1 MSTRCA
7 DDGVEGLCKDHERG
21 VDAKKSRSSG
31 REESRFEDEER
42 KNACSANEENEE
54 VDDDD
59 DGDDDGDG
67 DDDDGDDDDDD
78 DVDCVAFEIDEVAEA
93 HEAQHRTEQA
103 ALMIASK
110 KRREAEER
118 DALLVQQMAKR
129 QAMERLLAGPCS
141 CGSARAYGRCCAVG
155 AYHRDEMELYTPMQ

>member
-1 MSTRCA
+1 MPR
-7 DDGVEGLCKDHERG
+7 ER
-21 VDAKKSRSSG
+21 
-31 REESRFEDEER
+31 
-42 KNACSANEENEE
+42 
-54 VDDDD
+54 
-59 DGDDDGDG
+59 
-67 DDDDGDDDDDD
+67 D
-78 DVDCVAFEIDEVAEA
+78 DVDFVAFEIDEVAEA

-103 ALMIASK
+103 ALLIASK

-155 AYHRDEMELYTPMQ
+155 AYHRDEIELYTPMQ

>member
-1 MSTRCA
+1 MSGIGQR
-7 DDGVEGLCKDHERG
+7 LCKDHERG

-31 REESRFEDEER
+31 REESRFEDEKG

-54 VDDDD
+54 VD
-59 DGDDDGDG
+59 